1 MAEKKETPEILTG
14 TVKWFSARRGYGFV
28 TDEYGVDY
36 FAHFSE
42 IQMDGF
48 KKLYAGQGVTFQAAK
63 DEHERGLARCIVPD
77 LDGEYQDEDY
87 EDGDYEEGE
96 APEPEE
102 DAEEGEEDSQEEA

>member
-63 DEHERGLARCIVPD
+63 DEHERGLAKCIVPD
-77 LDGEYQDEDY
+77 LDGEYQDGEYGDDED
-87 EDGDYEEGE
+87 
-96 APEPEE
+96 PEPEE
-102 DAEEGEEDSQEEA
+102 EAGEGAEEDGQEEA

>member
-1 MAEKKETPEILTG
+1 MAEKRETLTG

-63 DEHERGLARCIVPD
+63 DEHERGLAKCIVPD
-77 LDGEYQDEDY
+77 LE
-87 EDGDYEEGE
+87 GDYGDGE

-102 DAEEGEEDSQEEA
+102 DAEEGMEA